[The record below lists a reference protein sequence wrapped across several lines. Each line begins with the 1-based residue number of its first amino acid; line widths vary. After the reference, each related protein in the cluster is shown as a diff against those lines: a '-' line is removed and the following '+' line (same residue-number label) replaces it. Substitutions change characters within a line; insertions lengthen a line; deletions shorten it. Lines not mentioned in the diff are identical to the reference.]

1 MRPNLDE
8 RTQNPRHES
17 PYTRTSTTPP
27 PAAQPPGLRCRQIAL
42 SAPLR
47 PPPFRLAR
55 SSPSPSGTDL
65 QTSLRQ
71 ETNVR
76 AHRQGGCELR
86 GAASGGCANVP
97 AHAVE
102 AAAASPSTLT
112 TQLRPRMRRPDANR
126 LGGQETRDP
135 LHHVTAPASRHN
147 NVVFPSSSSLNGHP
161 GRPGKRATG
170 GGARPG
176 ARGPGRGPTVVWAQ
190 PGCWGFLPP
199 RLQSEEFV
207 GWPELTL

>member
-1 MRPNLDE
+1 MALLAGP
-8 RTQNPRHES
+8 RTPKCGARASRCRHAGPLALEVLVS
-17 PYTRTSTTPP
+17 RTKSHTPGRRRPP
-27 PAAQPPGLRCRQIAL
+27 PPAQPPGLRCRQIAL

-135 LHHVTAPASRHN
+135 LHHVTAPSARH
-147 NVVFPSSSSLNGHP
+147 
-161 GRPGKRATG
+161 KRAFLSARTG
-170 GGARPG
+170 GGRTREAQKTYLPSARQYT
-176 ARGPGRGPTVVWAQ
+176 R
-190 PGCWGFLPP
+190 
-199 RLQSEEFV
+199 S
-207 GWPELTL
+207 

>member
-1 MRPNLDE
+1 MGATGLQAARQRPDPHP
-8 RTQNPRHES
+8 RTWRRRCALTLTNVPKTPDTKARILG
-17 PYTRTSTTPP
+17 RRRPP
-27 PAAQPPGLRCRQIAL
+27 PPAQPPGLRCRQIAL

-135 LHHVTAPASRHN
+135 LHHVTAPSARH
-147 NVVFPSSSSLNGHP
+147 
-161 GRPGKRATG
+161 KRAFLSARTG
-170 GGARPG
+170 GGRTREAQKTYLPSARQYT
-176 ARGPGRGPTVVWAQ
+176 R
-190 PGCWGFLPP
+190 
-199 RLQSEEFV
+199 S
-207 GWPELTL
+207 